1 MSQNLSSAA
10 VVIGALRVNFLF
22 FRSTKPW
29 DIFRTTAKESS
40 QSDEENKYW
49 NTVNVITKIIVC
61 AFLFFLVLGTAVIS
75 KTCLIIITS
84 NIHLFPFT
92 SMGNNSRQSLR
103 SANGA
108 LDFSGTSGS
117 TVKTNVL
124 WIWALIMIMGT
135 PYFFILVR
143 CTWRLVFQV
152 SKRKA
157 VTLSVLI
164 PVSFIRVTS
173 IMQLR
178 TCITKMDTHSRKIT
192 SYGNFH
198 TIRENV
204 DIS

>member
-29 DIFRTTAKESS
+29 DIFRTTAKEGS

-61 AFLFFLVLGTAVIS
+61 AILFFLVLGTAVIS

-84 NIHLFPFT
+84 NIHLFPFG

-103 SANGA
+103 SASGA

-117 TVKTNVL
+117 TLKTNVL

-143 CTWRLVFQV
+143 CAWRLVFQM

-164 PVSFIRVTS
+164 PVSFVHVSS
-173 IMQLR
+173 IVQLHS
-178 TCITKMDTHSRKIT
+178 CIMKMDTHS
-192 SYGNFH
+192 
-198 TIRENV
+198 
-204 DIS
+204 